1 MDKKLI
7 FFLPLLFSINVF
19 SQNIPQVPEVVTL
32 DKIRLKINEYARNE
46 IQIEVDALHANRKY
60 FNAIIDK
67 INIYFP
73 IIEEILEEENIPT
86 DFKYLSLQESSLIPD
101 AVSSSNAVG
110 FWQFKST
117 TAKTYG
123 LNINNLVDERRNV
136 VSSTKAAAKY
146 LKNSNF
152 VFDNWIFTL
161 LSYMTGLTGAKSI
174 LDEKSYGSKRME
186 INKNTHWYIKRF
198 LAHKIAYQDEIN
210 KESYNDNFTIYENY
224 ETKNIEDLSE
234 SLSVNLDDLK
244 SYNKWLKSSEL
255 PRDKVYS
262 FLVPLKSKNSYSQIK
277 SSVISKVK
285 SFISSSQNSLIDEKI
300 KLIAEKKMILLNGL
314 PSIILDS
321 DDTMDE
327 IFKLYNISKKSF
339 LSYNDINS
347 NHKLQMGVPYYF
359 VNKRNRGRVQ
369 TYIRRKEESLWEISQ
384 IFGIKLKKLKKFNE
398 GNLLDKI
405 YLGKVFF
412 EINF

>member
-7 FFLPLLFSINVF
+7 FFLSLLFSINVF

-73 IIEEILEEENIPT
+73 VIEEILEEENVPT

-123 LNINNLVDERRNV
+123 LNINNLVDERLNV

-174 LDEKSYGSKRME
+174 LDKKSYGSKRME

-262 FLVPLKSKNSYSQIK
+262 FLVPLKRKNLYSQIK

-314 PSIILDS
+314 PSIIVDS

-327 IFKLYNISKKSF
+327 IFKLYNISRKSF
-339 LSYNDINS
+339 FSYNDISS
-347 NHKLQMGVPYYF
+347 NHKLQMGIPYYF

-405 YLGKVFF
+405 ILRKGIF
-412 EINF
+412 

>member
-73 IIEEILEEENIPT
+73 VIEEILEEENIPT

-327 IFKLYNISKKSF
+327 IFKLYNISRKSF
-339 LSYNDINS
+339 LSYNDISS
-347 NHKLQMGVPYYF
+347 NHKLQMGIPYYF

-398 GNLLDKI
+398 GNLSDKI
-405 YLGKVFF
+405 ILRKGIF
-412 EINF
+412 

>member
-7 FFLPLLFSINVF
+7 FFLSLLFSINVF

-73 IIEEILEEENIPT
+73 VIEEILEEENVPT

-123 LNINNLVDERRNV
+123 LNINNLVDERLNV

-314 PSIILDS
+314 PSIIVDS

-327 IFKLYNISKKSF
+327 IFKLYNISRKSF
-339 LSYNDINS
+339 FSYNDISS
-347 NHKLQMGVPYYF
+347 NHKLQMGIPYYF

-405 YLGKVFF
+405 ILRKGIF
-412 EINF
+412 

>member
-7 FFLPLLFSINVF
+7 FFLALLFSINVF
-19 SQNIPQVPEVVTL
+19 SQDIPQVPEVITV
-32 DKIRLKINEYARNE
+32 DKIRLKINEDARNE
-46 IQIEVDALHANRKY
+46 IQMEVDALHANKKY

-73 IIEEILEEENIPT
+73 VIEEILEEENVPI

-136 VSSTKAAAKY
+136 VSSTRAAAKY

-152 VFDNWIFTL
+152 VFDNWIFSL
-161 LSYMTGLTGAKSI
+161 LSYMTGLSGARSI
-174 LDEKSYGSKRME
+174 LDEKFYGSKRME

-210 KESYNDNFTIYENY
+210 KDNYNDKFTIYKNY
-224 ETKNIEDLSE
+224 EAKSIEDLSE

-262 FLVPLKSKNSYSQIK
+262 FLVPLKSKNLYSQIQ

-285 SFISSSQNSLIDEKI
+285 SFISSSKNSLIDEKI
-300 KLIAEKKMILLNGL
+300 KLIAEKKMIFLNGL
-314 PSIILDS
+314 PSIIIDS

-327 IFKLYNISKKSF
+327 IFKLYSISKKSF
-339 LSYNDINS
+339 FSYNDIDS
-347 NHKLQMGVPYYF
+347 NHQLQIGVPYYF

-384 IFGIKLKKLKKFNE
+384 IFGIKLKKLEKFNE
-398 GNLLDKI
+398 GNLSDKI
-405 YLGKVFF
+405 ILRKGIF
-412 EINF
+412 

>member
-7 FFLPLLFSINVF
+7 FFLALLFSINVF
-19 SQNIPQVPEVVTL
+19 SQDIPQVPEVITV
-32 DKIRLKINEYARNE
+32 DKIRLKINEDARNE
-46 IQIEVDALHANRKY
+46 IQIEVDALHANKKY

-73 IIEEILEEENIPT
+73 VIEEILEEENVPI

-136 VSSTKAAAKY
+136 VSSTRAAAKY

-152 VFDNWIFTL
+152 VFDNWIFSL
-161 LSYMTGLTGAKSI
+161 LSYMTGLSGARSI
-174 LDEKSYGSKRME
+174 LDEKFYGSKRME

-210 KESYNDNFTIYENY
+210 KDNYNDKFTIYKNY
-224 ETKNIEDLSE
+224 EAKSIEDLSE

-262 FLVPLKSKNSYSQIK
+262 FLVPLKSKNLYSQIK

-285 SFISSSQNSLIDEKI
+285 SFISSSKNSLIDEKI
-300 KLIAEKKMILLNGL
+300 KLIAEKKMIFLNGL
-314 PSIILDS
+314 PSIIIDS
-321 DDTMDE
+321 DDTMNE
-327 IFKLYNISKKSF
+327 IFKLYSISKKSF
-339 LSYNDINS
+339 FSYNDIDS
-347 NHKLQMGVPYYF
+347 NHQLQIGVPYYF

-384 IFGIKLKKLKKFNE
+384 IFGIKLKKLEKFNE
-398 GNLLDKI
+398 GNLSDKI
-405 YLGKVFF
+405 ILRKGIF
-412 EINF
+412 

>member
-110 FWQFKST
+110 LWQFKST

-339 LSYNDINS
+339 FSYNDISS
-347 NHKLQMGVPYYF
+347 NHKLQIGVPYYF

-405 YLGKVFF
+405 ILRKGIF
-412 EINF
+412 

>member
-7 FFLPLLFSINVF
+7 FFLALLFSINVF
-19 SQNIPQVPEVVTL
+19 SQDIPQVPEVITV
-32 DKIRLKINEYARNE
+32 DKIRLKINEDARNE
-46 IQIEVDALHANRKY
+46 IQIEVDALHANKKY

-73 IIEEILEEENIPT
+73 VIEEILEEENVPM

-136 VSSTKAAAKY
+136 VSSTRAAAKY

-152 VFDNWIFTL
+152 VFDNWIFSL
-161 LSYMTGLTGAKSI
+161 LSYMTGLSGARSI
-174 LDEKSYGSKRME
+174 LDEKFYGSKRME

-210 KESYNDNFTIYENY
+210 KDNYNDKFTIYKNY
-224 ETKNIEDLSE
+224 EAKSIEDLSE

-262 FLVPLKSKNSYSQIK
+262 FLVPLKSKNLYSQIK

-285 SFISSSQNSLIDEKI
+285 SFISSSKNSLIDEKI
-300 KLIAEKKMILLNGL
+300 KLIAEKKMIFLNGL
-314 PSIILDS
+314 PSIIIDS

-327 IFKLYNISKKSF
+327 IFKLYSISKKSF
-339 LSYNDINS
+339 FSYNDIDS
-347 NHKLQMGVPYYF
+347 NHQLQIGVPYYF

-384 IFGIKLKKLKKFNE
+384 IFGIKLKKLEKFNE
-398 GNLLDKI
+398 GNLSDKI
-405 YLGKVFF
+405 ILRKGIF
-412 EINF
+412 

>member
-1 MDKKLI
+1 MDKNLI

-19 SQNIPQVPEVVTL
+19 SQDIPQVPEVITV
-32 DKIRLKINEYARNE
+32 DKIRLKINEDARNE
-46 IQIEVDALHANRKY
+46 IQIEVDALHANKKY

-73 IIEEILEEENIPT
+73 VIEEILEEENVPM

-136 VSSTKAAAKY
+136 VSSTRAAAKY

-152 VFDNWIFTL
+152 VFDNWIFSL
-161 LSYMTGLTGAKSI
+161 LSYMTGLSGARSI
-174 LDEKSYGSKRME
+174 LDEKFYGSKRME

-210 KESYNDNFTIYENY
+210 KENYNDNFTIYKNY
-224 ETKNIEDLSE
+224 EAKSIEDLSE

-262 FLVPLKSKNSYSQIK
+262 FLVPLKSKNLYSQIQ

-285 SFISSSQNSLIDEKI
+285 SFISSSKNSLIDEKI
-300 KLIAEKKMILLNGL
+300 KLIAEKKMIFLNGL
-314 PSIILDS
+314 PSIIIDS
-321 DDTMDE
+321 DDTMNE
-327 IFKLYNISKKSF
+327 IFKLYSISKKSF
-339 LSYNDINS
+339 FSYNDIDS
-347 NHKLQMGVPYYF
+347 NHQLQIGVPYYF

-384 IFGIKLKKLKKFNE
+384 IFGIKLKKLEKFNE
-398 GNLLDKI
+398 GNLSDKI
-405 YLGKVFF
+405 ILRKGIF
-412 EINF
+412 

>member
-7 FFLPLLFSINVF
+7 FFLALLFSINVF
-19 SQNIPQVPEVVTL
+19 SQDIPQVPEVITV
-32 DKIRLKINEYARNE
+32 DKIRLKINEDARNE
-46 IQIEVDALHANRKY
+46 IQIEVDALHANKKY

-73 IIEEILEEENIPT
+73 VIEEILEEENVPM

-101 AVSSSNAVG
+101 DVSSSNAVG
-110 FWQFKST
+110 FCQFKSS

-136 VSSTKAAAKY
+136 VSSTRAAAKY

-152 VFDNWIFTL
+152 VFDNWIFSL
-161 LSYMTGLTGAKSI
+161 LSYMTGLTGARSI
-174 LDEKSYGSKRME
+174 LDEKFYGSKRME

-210 KESYNDNFTIYENY
+210 KENYNDNFTIYKNY
-224 ETKNIEDLSE
+224 EAKSIEDLSE

-262 FLVPLKSKNSYSQIK
+262 FLVPLKSKNLYSQIQ

-285 SFISSSQNSLIDEKI
+285 SFISSSKNSLIDEKI
-300 KLIAEKKMILLNGL
+300 KLIAEKKMIFLNGL
-314 PSIILDS
+314 PSIIIDS
-321 DDTMDE
+321 DDTMNE
-327 IFKLYNISKKSF
+327 IFKLYSISKKSF
-339 LSYNDINS
+339 FSYNDIDS
-347 NHKLQMGVPYYF
+347 NHQLQIGVPYYF

-384 IFGIKLKKLKKFNE
+384 IFGIKLKKLEKFNE
-398 GNLLDKI
+398 GNLSDKI
-405 YLGKVFF
+405 ILRKGIF
-412 EINF
+412 

>member
-7 FFLPLLFSINVF
+7 FFLALLFSINVF
-19 SQNIPQVPEVVTL
+19 SQNIPQVPELVTL
-32 DKIRLKINEYARNE
+32 DKIRLKINEDARNE
-46 IQIEVDALHANRKY
+46 IQIEVDALHANAKY

-73 IIEEILEEENIPT
+73 VIEKILEEENVPT

-101 AVSSSNAVG
+101 AISSSNAVG

-136 VSSTKAAAKY
+136 VSSTRAAAKY

-152 VFDNWIFTL
+152 VFDNWIFSL

-174 LDEKSYGSKRME
+174 LDEKFYGSKRME

-210 KESYNDNFTIYENY
+210 KESYNDNFTIYTNY
-224 ETKNIEDLSE
+224 EAKNIEDLSE
-234 SLSVNLDDLK
+234 SLSVNLNDLK

-262 FLVPLKSKNSYSQIK
+262 FLVPLKSKNLYSQIK

-285 SFISSSQNSLIDEKI
+285 SFISSSKNSLIDEKI
-300 KLIAEKKMILLNGL
+300 KLIAEKKMIFLNGL
-314 PSIILDS
+314 PSIIVDS
-321 DDTMDE
+321 DDTMDK
-327 IFKLYNISKKSF
+327 ILKLYSISKKSF
-339 LSYNDINS
+339 LAYNDINS
-347 NHKLQMGVPYYF
+347 NHKLQIGVPYYF
-359 VNKRNRGRVQ
+359 VNKRNKGRVQ

-398 GNLLDKI
+398 GNLSNKI
-405 YLGKVFF
+405 ILRKGIF
-412 EINF
+412 

>member
-7 FFLPLLFSINVF
+7 FFLSLLFSINVF

-73 IIEEILEEENIPT
+73 IIEEILEEENVPT

-123 LNINNLVDERRNV
+123 LNINNLVDERLNV

-314 PSIILDS
+314 PSIIVDS

-327 IFKLYNISKKSF
+327 IFKLYNISRKSF
-339 LSYNDINS
+339 FSYNDISS
-347 NHKLQMGVPYYF
+347 NHKLQMGIPYYF

-405 YLGKVFF
+405 ILRKGIF
-412 EINF
+412 

>member
-73 IIEEILEEENIPT
+73 VIEEILEEENVPT

-123 LNINNLVDERRNV
+123 LNINNLVDERLNV

-314 PSIILDS
+314 PSIIVDS

-327 IFKLYNISKKSF
+327 IFKLYNISRKSF
-339 LSYNDINS
+339 FSYNDISS
-347 NHKLQMGVPYYF
+347 NHKLQMGIPYYF

-405 YLGKVFF
+405 ILRKGIF
-412 EINF
+412 

>member
-7 FFLPLLFSINVF
+7 FFLSLLFSINVF

-73 IIEEILEEENIPT
+73 VIEEILEEENVPT

-224 ETKNIEDLSE
+224 EAKNIEDLSE

-262 FLVPLKSKNSYSQIK
+262 FLVPLKSKNLYIQIK

-314 PSIILDS
+314 PSIIVDS

-327 IFKLYNISKKSF
+327 IFKLYNISRKSF
-339 LSYNDINS
+339 LSYNDISS
-347 NHKLQMGVPYYF
+347 NHKLQIGVPYYF

-405 YLGKVFF
+405 ILRKGIF
-412 EINF
+412 

>member
-7 FFLPLLFSINVF
+7 FFLALLFSINVF
-19 SQNIPQVPEVVTL
+19 SQDIPQVPEVITV
-32 DKIRLKINEYARNE
+32 DKIRLKINEDARNE
-46 IQIEVDALHANRKY
+46 IQMEVDALHANKKY

-73 IIEEILEEENIPT
+73 VIEEILEEENVPM

-136 VSSTKAAAKY
+136 VSSTRAAAKY

-152 VFDNWIFTL
+152 VFDNWIFSL
-161 LSYMTGLTGAKSI
+161 LSYMTGLSGARSI
-174 LDEKSYGSKRME
+174 LDEKFYGSKRME

-210 KESYNDNFTIYENY
+210 KDNYNDKFTIYKNY
-224 ETKNIEDLSE
+224 EAKSIEDLSE

-262 FLVPLKSKNSYSQIK
+262 FLVPLKSKNLYSQIK

-285 SFISSSQNSLIDEKI
+285 SFISSSKNSLIDEKI
-300 KLIAEKKMILLNGL
+300 KLIAEKKMIFLNGL
-314 PSIILDS
+314 PSIIIDS
-321 DDTMDE
+321 DDTMNE
-327 IFKLYNISKKSF
+327 IFKLYSISKKSF
-339 LSYNDINS
+339 FSYNDIDS
-347 NHKLQMGVPYYF
+347 NHQLQIGVPYYF

-384 IFGIKLKKLKKFNE
+384 IFGIKLKKLEKFNE
-398 GNLLDKI
+398 GNLSDKI
-405 YLGKVFF
+405 ILRKGIF
-412 EINF
+412 

>member
-73 IIEEILEEENIPT
+73 IIEEILEEENVPT

-174 LDEKSYGSKRME
+174 LDKKSYGSKRME

-314 PSIILDS
+314 PSIIVDS

-359 VNKRNRGRVQ
+359 VNKRNRGRVH

-398 GNLLDKI
+398 GNLSDKI
-405 YLGKVFF
+405 ILRGRVFF
-412 EINF
+412 

>member
-7 FFLPLLFSINVF
+7 FFLALLFSINVF
-19 SQNIPQVPEVVTL
+19 SQDIPQVPEVITV
-32 DKIRLKINEYARNE
+32 DKIRLKINEDARNE
-46 IQIEVDALHANRKY
+46 IQIEVDALHANKKY

-73 IIEEILEEENIPT
+73 VIEEILEEENVPM

-136 VSSTKAAAKY
+136 VSSTRAAAKY

-152 VFDNWIFTL
+152 VFDNWIFSL

-174 LDEKSYGSKRME
+174 LDEKFYGSKRME

-210 KESYNDNFTIYENY
+210 KESYNDNFTIYTNY
-224 ETKNIEDLSE
+224 EAKNIEDLSE
-234 SLSVNLDDLK
+234 SLSVNLNDLK

-262 FLVPLKSKNSYSQIK
+262 FLVPLKSKNLYSQIK

-285 SFISSSQNSLIDEKI
+285 SFISSSKNSLIDEKI
-300 KLIAEKKMILLNGL
+300 KLIAEKKMIFLNGL
-314 PSIILDS
+314 PSIIVDS
-321 DDTMDE
+321 DDTMDK
-327 IFKLYNISKKSF
+327 ILKLYSISKKSF
-339 LSYNDINS
+339 LAYNDINS
-347 NHKLQMGVPYYF
+347 NHKLQIGVPYYF
-359 VNKRNRGRVQ
+359 VNKRNKGRVQ

-398 GNLLDKI
+398 GNLSDKVI
-405 YLGKVFF
+405 LRKGIF
-412 EINF
+412 

>member
-7 FFLPLLFSINVF
+7 FFLSLLFSINVF

-123 LNINNLVDERRNV
+123 LNINNLVDERLNV

-174 LDEKSYGSKRME
+174 LDKKSYGSKRME

-314 PSIILDS
+314 PSIIVDS

-327 IFKLYNISKKSF
+327 IFKLYNISRKSF
-339 LSYNDINS
+339 FSYNDISS
-347 NHKLQMGVPYYF
+347 NHKLQMGIPYYF

-405 YLGKVFF
+405 ILRKGIF
-412 EINF
+412 

>member
-7 FFLPLLFSINVF
+7 FFLALLFSINVF
-19 SQNIPQVPEVVTL
+19 SQDIPQVPEVITV
-32 DKIRLKINEYARNE
+32 DKIRLQINEDARNE
-46 IQIEVDALHANRKY
+46 IQIEVDALHANKKY

-73 IIEEILEEENIPT
+73 VIEEILEEENVPM

-136 VSSTKAAAKY
+136 VSSTRAAAKY

-152 VFDNWIFTL
+152 VFDNWIFSL
-161 LSYMTGLTGAKSI
+161 LSYMTGLSGARSI
-174 LDEKSYGSKRME
+174 LDEKFYGSKRME

-210 KESYNDNFTIYENY
+210 KENYNDNFTIYKNY
-224 ETKNIEDLSE
+224 EAKSIEDLSE

-262 FLVPLKSKNSYSQIK
+262 FLVPLKSKNLYSQIK

-285 SFISSSQNSLIDEKI
+285 SFISSSKNSLIDEKI
-300 KLIAEKKMILLNGL
+300 KLIAEKKMIFLNGL
-314 PSIILDS
+314 PSIIIDS
-321 DDTMDE
+321 DDTMNE
-327 IFKLYNISKKSF
+327 IFKLYSISKKSF
-339 LSYNDINS
+339 FSYNDIDS
-347 NHKLQMGVPYYF
+347 NHQLQIGVPYYF

-384 IFGIKLKKLKKFNE
+384 IFGIKLKKLEKFNE
-398 GNLLDKI
+398 GNLSDKI
-405 YLGKVFF
+405 ILRKGIF
-412 EINF
+412 

>member
-7 FFLPLLFSINVF
+7 FFLALLFSINVF
-19 SQNIPQVPEVVTL
+19 SQDIPQVPEVITV
-32 DKIRLKINEYARNE
+32 DKIRLKINEDARNE
-46 IQIEVDALHANRKY
+46 IQMEVDALHANKKY

-73 IIEEILEEENIPT
+73 VIEEILEEENVPM

-136 VSSTKAAAKY
+136 VSSTRAAAKY

-152 VFDNWIFTL
+152 VFDNWIFSL
-161 LSYMTGLTGAKSI
+161 LSYMTGLSGARSI
-174 LDEKSYGSKRME
+174 LDEKFYGSKRME

-210 KESYNDNFTIYENY
+210 KDNYNDKFTIYKNY
-224 ETKNIEDLSE
+224 EAKSIEDLSE

-262 FLVPLKSKNSYSQIK
+262 FLVPLKSKNLYSQIK

-285 SFISSSQNSLIDEKI
+285 SFISSSKNSLIDEKI
-300 KLIAEKKMILLNGL
+300 KLIAEKKMIFLNGL
-314 PSIILDS
+314 PSIIIDS

-327 IFKLYNISKKSF
+327 IFKLYSISKKSF
-339 LSYNDINS
+339 FSYNDIDS
-347 NHKLQMGVPYYF
+347 NHQLQIGVPYYF

-384 IFGIKLKKLKKFNE
+384 IFGIKLKKLEKFNE
-398 GNLLDKI
+398 GNLSDKI
-405 YLGKVFF
+405 ILRKGIF
-412 EINF
+412 

>member
-136 VSSTKAAAKY
+136 VSSTRAAAKY

-152 VFDNWIFTL
+152 VFDNWIFSL

-174 LDEKSYGSKRME
+174 LDEKFYGSKRME

-405 YLGKVFF
+405 ILRKGIF
-412 EINF
+412 

>member
-7 FFLPLLFSINVF
+7 FFLSLLFSINVF

-174 LDEKSYGSKRME
+174 LDKKSYGSKRME

-314 PSIILDS
+314 PSIIVDS

-327 IFKLYNISKKSF
+327 IFKLYNISRKSF
-339 LSYNDINS
+339 FSYNDISS
-347 NHKLQMGVPYYF
+347 NHKLQMGIPYYF

-405 YLGKVFF
+405 ILRKGIF
-412 EINF
+412 

>member
-7 FFLPLLFSINVF
+7 FFLSLLFSINVF

-73 IIEEILEEENIPT
+73 VIEEILEEENIPT

-174 LDEKSYGSKRME
+174 LDKKSYGSKRME

-262 FLVPLKSKNSYSQIK
+262 FLVPLKRKNLYSQIK

-314 PSIILDS
+314 PSIIVDS

-327 IFKLYNISKKSF
+327 IFKLYNISRKSF
-339 LSYNDINS
+339 FSYNDISS
-347 NHKLQMGVPYYF
+347 NHKLQMGIPYYF

-405 YLGKVFF
+405 ILRKGIF
-412 EINF
+412 

>member
-7 FFLPLLFSINVF
+7 FFLALLFSINVF
-19 SQNIPQVPEVVTL
+19 SQDIPQVPEVITV
-32 DKIRLKINEYARNE
+32 DKIRLKINEDARNE
-46 IQIEVDALHANRKY
+46 IQIEVDALHANKKY

-73 IIEEILEEENIPT
+73 VIEEILEDENVPM
-86 DFKYLSLQESSLIPD
+86 DFYYLSLQESSLIPD

-136 VSSTKAAAKY
+136 VSSTRAAAKY

-152 VFDNWIFTL
+152 VFDNWIFSL
-161 LSYMTGLTGAKSI
+161 LSYMTGLSGARSI
-174 LDEKSYGSKRME
+174 LDEKFYGSKRME

-210 KESYNDNFTIYENY
+210 KENYNDNFTIYKNY
-224 ETKNIEDLSE
+224 EAKSIEDLSE

-262 FLVPLKSKNSYSQIK
+262 FLVPLKSKNLYSQIQ

-285 SFISSSQNSLIDEKI
+285 SFISSSKNSLIDAKI
-300 KLIAEKKMILLNGL
+300 KLIAEKKMIFLNGL
-314 PSIILDS
+314 PSIIIDS
-321 DDTMDE
+321 DDTMNE
-327 IFKLYNISKKSF
+327 IFKLYSISKKSF
-339 LSYNDINS
+339 FSYNDIDS
-347 NHKLQMGVPYYF
+347 NHQLQIGVPYYF

-384 IFGIKLKKLKKFNE
+384 IFGIKLKKLEKFNE
-398 GNLLDKI
+398 GNLSDKI
-405 YLGKVFF
+405 ILRKGIF
-412 EINF
+412 

>member
-1 MDKKLI
+1 M
-7 FFLPLLFSINVF
+7 
-19 SQNIPQVPEVVTL
+19 
-32 DKIRLKINEYARNE
+32 
-46 IQIEVDALHANRKY
+46 HANTKY

-73 IIEEILEEENIPT
+73 VIEEILEEENVPM

-161 LSYMTGLTGAKSI
+161 LSYMTGFTGAKSI

-224 ETKNIEDLSE
+224 EAKNIEDLSE

-262 FLVPLKSKNSYSQIK
+262 FLVPLKSKNLYSQIK

-285 SFISSSQNSLIDEKI
+285 SFISSSKNSLIDEKI
-300 KLIAEKKMILLNGL
+300 KLIAEKKMIFLNGL
-314 PSIILDS
+314 PSIIVDS
-321 DDTMDE
+321 DDTMDK
-327 IFKLYNISKKSF
+327 ILKLYSISKKSF
-339 LSYNDINS
+339 LAYNDINS
-347 NHKLQMGVPYYF
+347 NHKLQIGIPYYF
-359 VNKRNRGRVQ
+359 VNKRNKGRVQ

-398 GNLLDKI
+398 GNLSDKI
-405 YLGKVFF
+405 ILRKGIF
-412 EINF
+412 

>member
-7 FFLPLLFSINVF
+7 FFLALLFSINVF
-19 SQNIPQVPEVVTL
+19 SQDIPQVPEVITV
-32 DKIRLKINEYARNE
+32 DKIRLKINEDARNE
-46 IQIEVDALHANRKY
+46 IQMEVDALHANKKY

-73 IIEEILEEENIPT
+73 VIEEILEEENVPM

-136 VSSTKAAAKY
+136 VSSTRAAAKY

-152 VFDNWIFTL
+152 VFDNWIFSL
-161 LSYMTGLTGAKSI
+161 LSYMTGLSGARSI
-174 LDEKSYGSKRME
+174 LDEKFYGSKRME

-210 KESYNDNFTIYENY
+210 KENYNDNFTIYKNY
-224 ETKNIEDLSE
+224 EAKSIEDLSE

-262 FLVPLKSKNSYSQIK
+262 FLVPLKSKNLYSQIK

-285 SFISSSQNSLIDEKI
+285 SFISSSKNSLIDEKI
-300 KLIAEKKMILLNGL
+300 KLIAEKKMIFLNGL
-314 PSIILDS
+314 PSIIIDS

-327 IFKLYNISKKSF
+327 IFKLYSISKKSF
-339 LSYNDINS
+339 FSYNDIDS
-347 NHKLQMGVPYYF
+347 NHQLQIGVPYYF

-384 IFGIKLKKLKKFNE
+384 IFGIKLKKLEKFNE
-398 GNLLDKI
+398 GNLSDKI
-405 YLGKVFF
+405 ILRKGIF
-412 EINF
+412 

>member
-339 LSYNDINS
+339 FSYNDISS

-405 YLGKVFF
+405 ILRKGIF
-412 EINF
+412 

>member
-7 FFLPLLFSINVF
+7 FFLALLFSINVF
-19 SQNIPQVPEVVTL
+19 SQDIPQVPEVITV
-32 DKIRLKINEYARNE
+32 DKIRLKINEDARNE
-46 IQIEVDALHANRKY
+46 IQIEVDALHANKKY

-73 IIEEILEEENIPT
+73 VIEEILEEENVPM

-136 VSSTKAAAKY
+136 VSSTRAAAKY

-152 VFDNWIFTL
+152 VFDNWIFSL
-161 LSYMTGLTGAKSI
+161 LSYMTGLSGARSI
-174 LDEKSYGSKRME
+174 LDEKFYGSKRME

-210 KESYNDNFTIYENY
+210 KENYNDNFTIYKNY
-224 ETKNIEDLSE
+224 EAKSIEDLSE

-262 FLVPLKSKNSYSQIK
+262 FLVPLKSKNLYSQIQ

-285 SFISSSQNSLIDEKI
+285 SFISSSKNLLIDEKI
-300 KLIAEKKMILLNGL
+300 KLIAEKKMIFLNGL
-314 PSIILDS
+314 PSIIIDS
-321 DDTMDE
+321 DDTMNE
-327 IFKLYNISKKSF
+327 IFKLYSISKKSF
-339 LSYNDINS
+339 FSYNDIDS
-347 NHKLQMGVPYYF
+347 NHQLQIGVPYYF

-384 IFGIKLKKLKKFNE
+384 IFGIKLKKLEKFNE
-398 GNLLDKI
+398 GNLSDKI
-405 YLGKVFF
+405 ILRKGIF
-412 EINF
+412 

>member
-7 FFLPLLFSINVF
+7 FFLSLLFSINVF

-73 IIEEILEEENIPT
+73 VIEEILEEENIPT

-174 LDEKSYGSKRME
+174 LDKKSYGSKRME

-262 FLVPLKSKNSYSQIK
+262 FLVPLKSKNLYSQIQ

-314 PSIILDS
+314 PSIIVDS

-327 IFKLYNISKKSF
+327 IFKLYNISRKSF
-339 LSYNDINS
+339 FSYNDISS
-347 NHKLQMGVPYYF
+347 NHKLQMGIPYYF

-405 YLGKVFF
+405 ILRKGIF
-412 EINF
+412 

>member
-7 FFLPLLFSINVF
+7 FFLALLFSINVF
-19 SQNIPQVPEVVTL
+19 SQDIPQVPEVITV
-32 DKIRLKINEYARNE
+32 DKIRLKINEDARNE
-46 IQIEVDALHANRKY
+46 IQIEVDALHANKKY

-73 IIEEILEEENIPT
+73 VIEEILEEENVPM

-136 VSSTKAAAKY
+136 VSSTRAAAKY

-152 VFDNWIFTL
+152 VFDNWIFSL
-161 LSYMTGLTGAKSI
+161 LSYMTGLSGARSI
-174 LDEKSYGSKRME
+174 LDEKFYGSKRME

-210 KESYNDNFTIYENY
+210 KENYNDNFTIYKNY
-224 ETKNIEDLSE
+224 EAKSIEDLSE

-262 FLVPLKSKNSYSQIK
+262 FLVPLKSKNLYSQIQ

-285 SFISSSQNSLIDEKI
+285 SFISSSKNSLIDAKI
-300 KLIAEKKMILLNGL
+300 KLIAEKKMIFLNGL
-314 PSIILDS
+314 PSIIIDS
-321 DDTMDE
+321 DDTMNE
-327 IFKLYNISKKSF
+327 IFKLYSISKKSF
-339 LSYNDINS
+339 FSYNDIDS
-347 NHKLQMGVPYYF
+347 NHQLQIGVPYYF

-384 IFGIKLKKLKKFNE
+384 IFGIKLKKLEKFNE
-398 GNLLDKI
+398 GNLSDKI
-405 YLGKVFF
+405 ILRKGIF
-412 EINF
+412 

>member
-7 FFLPLLFSINVF
+7 FFLSLLFSINVF

-174 LDEKSYGSKRME
+174 LDKKSYGSKRME

-255 PRDKVYS
+255 PRDKIYS

-405 YLGKVFF
+405 ILRKGIF
-412 EINF
+412 

>member
-73 IIEEILEEENIPT
+73 VIEEILEEENIPT

-123 LNINNLVDERRNV
+123 LNINNLVDERLNV

-234 SLSVNLDDLK
+234 SLFVNLDDLK

-314 PSIILDS
+314 PSIIVDS

-327 IFKLYNISKKSF
+327 IFKLYNISRKSF
-339 LSYNDINS
+339 FSYNDISS
-347 NHKLQMGVPYYF
+347 NHKLQMGIPYYF

-405 YLGKVFF
+405 ILRKGIF
-412 EINF
+412 

>member
-7 FFLPLLFSINVF
+7 FFLALLFSINVF
-19 SQNIPQVPEVVTL
+19 SQNIPQVPELVTL
-32 DKIRLKINEYARNE
+32 DKIRLKINEDARNE
-46 IQIEVDALHANRKY
+46 IQIEVDALHANAKY

-73 IIEEILEEENIPT
+73 VIEKILEEENVPK

-136 VSSTKAAAKY
+136 VSSTRAAAKY

-152 VFDNWIFTL
+152 VFDNWIFSL

-174 LDEKSYGSKRME
+174 LDEKFYGSKRME

-210 KESYNDNFTIYENY
+210 KENYNDNFTIYTNY
-224 ETKNIEDLSE
+224 EAKNIEDLSE
-234 SLSVNLDDLK
+234 SLSVNLNDLK
-244 SYNKWLKSSEL
+244 FYNKWLISSEL

-262 FLVPLKSKNSYSQIK
+262 FLVPLKSKNLYSQIK

-285 SFISSSQNSLIDEKI
+285 SFISSSKNSLIDEISTSRNEPNWLKEYRRDSLGI
-300 KLIAEKKMILLNGL
+300 YHELPQEVSPLYSKYTDAKKMNPEQVSLSINTNSGIPEFLKKRIEEVKNQT
-314 PSIILDS
+314 SII
-321 DDTMDE
+321 
-327 IFKLYNISKKSF
+327 YNK
-339 LSYNDINS
+339 
-347 NHKLQMGVPYYF
+347 
-359 VNKRNRGRVQ
+359 
-369 TYIRRKEESLWEISQ
+369 
-384 IFGIKLKKLKKFNE
+384 
-398 GNLLDKI
+398 
-405 YLGKVFF
+405 
-412 EINF
+412 

>member
-73 IIEEILEEENIPT
+73 VIEEILEEENIPT

-339 LSYNDINS
+339 FSYNDISS
-347 NHKLQMGVPYYF
+347 NHKLQMGIPYYF

-405 YLGKVFF
+405 ILRKGIF
-412 EINF
+412 

>member
-1 MDKKLI
+1 
-7 FFLPLLFSINVF
+7 
-19 SQNIPQVPEVVTL
+19 VTL

-73 IIEEILEEENIPT
+73 VIEEILEEENVPT

-123 LNINNLVDERRNV
+123 LNINNLVDERLNV

-174 LDEKSYGSKRME
+174 LDKKSYGSKRME

-262 FLVPLKSKNSYSQIK
+262 FLVPLKRKNLYSQIK

-314 PSIILDS
+314 PSIIVDS

-327 IFKLYNISKKSF
+327 IFKLYNISRKSF
-339 LSYNDINS
+339 FSYNDISS
-347 NHKLQMGVPYYF
+347 NHKLQMGIPYYF

-405 YLGKVFF
+405 ILRKGIF
-412 EINF
+412 

>member
-405 YLGKVFF
+405 ILRKGIF
-412 EINF
+412 

>member
-7 FFLPLLFSINVF
+7 FFLALLFSINVF
-19 SQNIPQVPEVVTL
+19 SQDIPQVPEVITV
-32 DKIRLKINEYARNE
+32 DKIRLKINEDARNE
-46 IQIEVDALHANRKY
+46 IQIEVDALHANKKY

-73 IIEEILEEENIPT
+73 VIEEILEEENVPM
-86 DFKYLSLQESSLIPD
+86 DFKYLSLQESSLISD
-101 AVSSSNAVG
+101 AISSSNAVG

-136 VSSTKAAAKY
+136 VSSTRAAAKY

-152 VFDNWIFTL
+152 VFDNWIFSL
-161 LSYMTGLTGAKSI
+161 LSYMTGLSGARSI
-174 LDEKSYGSKRME
+174 LDEKFYGSKRME

-210 KESYNDNFTIYENY
+210 KENYNDNFTIYKNY
-224 ETKNIEDLSE
+224 EAKSIEDLSE

-262 FLVPLKSKNSYSQIK
+262 FLVPLKSKNLYSQIK

-285 SFISSSQNSLIDEKI
+285 SFISSSKNSLIDEKI
-300 KLIAEKKMILLNGL
+300 KLIAEKKMIFLNGL
-314 PSIILDS
+314 PSIIIDS
-321 DDTMDE
+321 DDTMNE
-327 IFKLYNISKKSF
+327 IFKLYSISKKSF
-339 LSYNDINS
+339 FSYNDIDS
-347 NHKLQMGVPYYF
+347 NHQLQIGVPYYF

-384 IFGIKLKKLKKFNE
+384 IFGIKLKKLEKFNE
-398 GNLLDKI
+398 GNLSDKI
-405 YLGKVFF
+405 ILRKGIF
-412 EINF
+412 

>member
-7 FFLPLLFSINVF
+7 FFLALLFSINVF
-19 SQNIPQVPEVVTL
+19 SQDIPQVPEVITV
-32 DKIRLKINEYARNE
+32 DKIRLKINEDARNE
-46 IQIEVDALHANRKY
+46 IQIEVDALHANKKY

-73 IIEEILEEENIPT
+73 VIEEILEEENVPM

-136 VSSTKAAAKY
+136 VSSTRAAAKY

-152 VFDNWIFTL
+152 VFDNWIFSL
-161 LSYMTGLTGAKSI
+161 LSYMTGLSGARSI
-174 LDEKSYGSKRME
+174 LDEKFYGSKRME

-210 KESYNDNFTIYENY
+210 KENYNDNFTIYKNY
-224 ETKNIEDLSE
+224 EAKSIEDLSE

-262 FLVPLKSKNSYSQIK
+262 FLVPLKSKNLYSQIK

-285 SFISSSQNSLIDEKI
+285 SFISSSKNSLIDEKI
-300 KLIAEKKMILLNGL
+300 KLIAEKKMIFLNGL
-314 PSIILDS
+314 PSIIIDS
-321 DDTMDE
+321 DDTMNE
-327 IFKLYNISKKSF
+327 IFKLYSISKKSF
-339 LSYNDINS
+339 FSYNDIDS
-347 NHKLQMGVPYYF
+347 NHQLQIGVPYYF

-384 IFGIKLKKLKKFNE
+384 IFGIKLKKLEKFNE
-398 GNLLDKI
+398 GNLSDKI
-405 YLGKVFF
+405 ILRKGIF
-412 EINF
+412 